1 MQTVLPFLFVK
12 THATKTQDLIQG
24 LKKMRLTNQLNFFF
38 SKNLL
43 YNKLNYFD
51 WLYIDIDSGCKRVFT
66 AIVKHDNCPHCS
78 FLI

>member
-24 LKKMRLTNQLNFFF
+24 LNKMQLTNQLNFFF
-38 SKNLL
+38 LKNLL

-51 WLYIDIDSGCKRVFT
+51 WL
-66 AIVKHDNCPHCS
+66 
-78 FLI
+78 